1 MQLSA
6 AIIVLA
12 ASLPHAKVGYPICSF
27 HAENQVLD
35 EGNLHV
41 ENKHT
46 WDTWKTCNILW
57 LCNLHTQSI
66 LTHTPMYAFKQG

>member
-1 MQLSA
+1 MQFSA

-12 ASLPHAKVGYPICSF
+12 ASLPHAKVRYPICSF
-27 HAENQVLD
+27 HTENQVLD

-46 WDTWKTCNILW
+46 WDTRKNCLK
-57 LCNLHTQSI
+57 LQL
-66 LTHTPMYAFKQG
+66 ADFKCFL